1 MKRGSLTLLV
11 LLVGCSPNFQSGKTQ
26 CSDKGECPSGFICSD
41 NGAGATPVCVNMPTT
56 CAAGAGYFCPASGTC
71 WRSKVECSTV
81 TNCGTSVS
89 PSYKVCPSA
98 DSHPAC
104 NGTDTCVPNSGTGGS
119 GGGGTIGPGGSS
131 GGGTSGFGGISGIGG
146 TGETGGTSASAG
158 SSGATSACSLS
169 DLPQAGGSC
178 NVLPA
183 CGCPAGNVCYPAT
196 ESLGLI
202 CTVDSKLGNGADCS
216 SAVACTSGFGC
227 FGGICSKYCEYDSDC
242 PMVDGT
248 QGCLQTYW
256 ANGDNITGV
265 SVCAEI
271 CDPVSPQRPTAPL
284 VACPAGFG
292 CSADSWGNSYCQKQA
307 GTGVTNSSCTD
318 DTDCVPGYFCDTS
331 GSSCVKYCYTINDCP
346 TGTTCSSF
354 SSSYYAGTSEV
365 GYCY

>member
-1 MKRGSLTLLV
+1 MKLSTLI
-11 LLVGCSPNFQSGKTQ
+11 LLIPFVSCSPNFQSGKTQ
-26 CSDKGECPSGFICSD
+26 CSDKGACPSGFICSD
-41 NGAGATPVCVNMPTT
+41 NGAGATPVCVNTPTT

-81 TNCGTSVS
+81 ANCGTSAS
-89 PSYKVCPSA
+89 PNYKVCPSA
-98 DSHPAC
+98 GSHPAC
-104 NGTDTCVPNSGTGGS
+104 NGTDACVPNSGTGGS
-119 GGGGTIGPGGSS
+119 GGGGTIGPGGSG

-146 TGETGGTSASAG
+146 TGGTSASAG
-158 SSGATSACSLS
+158 SSGSTSACSLS
-169 DLPQAGGSC
+169 DLPSRGSC

-216 SAVACTSGFGC
+216 SAVACASGFGC
-227 FGGICSKYCEYDSDC
+227 FGGICSKYCEFDSDC
-242 PMVDGT
+242 PMVDMT

-256 ANGDNITGV
+256 ANGDEITGV

-284 VACPAGFG
+284 VACPPGFG
-292 CSADSWGNSYCQKQA
+292 CSADIWGDSSCEKQA

-318 DTDCVPGYFCDTS
+318 DTDCVPGYFCDTT
-331 GSSCVKYCYTINDCP
+331 GLSCVKYCYTINDCP
-346 TGTTCSSF
+346 TGTTCGSF
-354 SSSYYAGTSEV
+354 SSSYYAGSSEV